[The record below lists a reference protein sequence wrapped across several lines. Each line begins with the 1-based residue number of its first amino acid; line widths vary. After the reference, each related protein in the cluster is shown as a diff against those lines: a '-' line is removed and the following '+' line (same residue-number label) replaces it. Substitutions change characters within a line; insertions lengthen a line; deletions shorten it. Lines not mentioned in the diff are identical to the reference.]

1 MPKLIRRRVTP
12 TEDWQ
17 QLQLALQWPEQVAY
31 ELIRPIVL
39 FGRSP
44 AQRARETGRP
54 RRTLHRKAERFD
66 ALGMS
71 SLFAPSATP
80 IPQRAAAH
88 RSIVDLPTPMR
99 QAIVDLKATYTAFN
113 LREIA
118 TICYIQF
125 GRKPS
130 HHTVQRVLAEGPRPS
145 PKIGSGSGRRYPP
158 FAQIADPA
166 ERRLA
171 MVRLHA
177 EGWNVKS
184 IAAYLETSRQTV
196 HATLRRWIIEGVRGL
211 DAKSHARTPGPRAA
225 DLRAMA
231 TIRTLQENP
240 ELGEFRIHAAL
251 KQMRIHIS
259 PRTCGRILALNR
271 RLYQLP
277 RPPKAPHAKKEMPFK
292 AERRHQFWTVDVR
305 YLDHHLDELGDQ
317 PVYCISILENYS
329 RAILASALSRT
340 QDLTA
345 YLMVLYAAIRQHGVP
360 EALVSDGGSIFKAKQ
375 ALAIYEALGIRKE
388 QIAKRQPWMSYIE
401 TAFNVQRR
409 LGDYHFARAESWS
422 ALLAVHDQWV
432 ADYNYQL
439 HWAHRERQDGRHSPA
454 EVLGWVSGTL
464 RPPNQLDRIFY
475 ATRFGRR
482 LDRAGYVRF
491 RHWRLYGEAG
501 LARRRAAVWLYKETL
516 TIEFAEEPLSQFT
529 VDYQPD
535 RRHLRQ
541 VRRPRRFETR
551 YQSPQL
557 PLWEEGAVEWHLVQR
572 LTPRPTRK
580 RSQSSQV
587 PQGVQPLLFA

>member
-1 MPKLIRRRVTP
+1 MPKLARRRITP
-12 TEDWQ
+12 TENWP
-17 QLQLALQWPEQVAY
+17 QLQLALHWPEQVAY

-44 AQRARETGRP
+44 AVRARETGRP

-66 ALGMS
+66 ALGMT
-71 SLFAPSATP
+71 SLFAPLTP
-80 IPQRAAAH
+80 RHAAVH
-88 RSIVDLPTPMR
+88 RSMASLPTPMR
-99 QAIVDLKATYTAFN
+99 QAIVDLKATYPAFN

-130 HHTVQRVLAEGPRPS
+130 HHTVQRVLADGPRPS
-145 PKIGSGSGRRYPP
+145 PKIGSGRRFPP

-171 MVRLHA
+171 MVRLHT

-196 HATLRRWIIEGVRGL
+196 HATLRRWIVEGVRGL
-211 DAKSHARTPGPRAA
+211 DAKSHARKPSPRAA

-251 KQMRIHIS
+251 KQMGIQVS

-277 RPPKAPHAKKEMPFK
+277 RPPKAPHDKKEMPFK
-292 AERRHQFWTVDVR
+292 AEYRHQYWTVDVR
-305 YLDHHLDELGDQ
+305 YLDHHLDDVGDQ

-375 ALAIYEALGIRKE
+375 ALAIYESLGIRKE
-388 QIAKRQPWMSYIE
+388 QITKRQPWMSYIE

-409 LGDYHFARAESWS
+409 LADYRFVRAESWA

-454 EVLGWVSGTL
+454 EVLGWVSGAL
-464 RPPNQLDRIFY
+464 RTAGQLDRIFY
-475 ATRFGRR
+475 STRFGRR

-501 LARRRAAVWLYKETL
+501 LARRRTAVWLYKETL
-516 TIEFAEEPLSQFT
+516 TIEFAEVPLSQFN

-535 RRHLRQ
+535 RHHLRQ
-541 VRRPRRFETR
+541 VSHPQRFETR

-557 PLWEEGAVEWHLVQR
+557 PLWEEAAVEWHLVQR
-572 LTPRPTRK
+572 LTSRPTPK
-580 RSQSSQV
+580 RSRTSRVLQA
-587 PQGVQPLLFA
+587 VQPLLFS

>member
-1 MPKLIRRRVTP
+1 MPKLARRRTPP

-17 QLQLALQWPEQVAY
+17 QLQLSLRWPEQVAY

-44 AQRARETGRP
+44 TQRARETGHS

-66 ALGMS
+66 TLGMT
-71 SLFAPSATP
+71 SLFAPSPASTP
-80 IPQRAAAH
+80 MALALQSAAAH
-88 RSIVDLPTPMR
+88 QHQRRANLPTPMR
-99 QAIVDLKATYTAFN
+99 QAIVDLKAIYPAFT

-130 HHTVQRVLAEGPRPS
+130 HHTVQRILADGPCPS
-145 PKIGSGSGRRYPP
+145 PSFGNERRYPP

-171 MVRLHA
+171 IVRLHA

-196 HATLRRWIIEGVRGL
+196 HATLRRWIAEGVRGL
-211 DAKSHARTPGPRAA
+211 DAKSHARRPGSRTA

-231 TIRTLQENP
+231 TIRKLQENP

-251 KQMRIHIS
+251 KQMGIQVS

-277 RPPKAPHAKKEMPFK
+277 RPSKAPREKKEMPFK
-292 AERRHQFWTVDVR
+292 AEYRHQFWTVDVR
-305 YLDHHLDELGDQ
+305 YLDHHIDELGDH

-345 YLMVLYAAIRQHGVP
+345 YLMVLYAAVRQHGVP
-360 EALVSDGGSIFKAKQ
+360 DALVSDGGSIFKAKQ

-401 TAFNVQRR
+401 NRLQRAAPPRR
-409 LGDYHFARAESWS
+409 LSLRAR
-422 ALLAVHDQWV
+422 
-432 ADYNYQL
+432 
-439 HWAHRERQDGRHSPA
+439 
-454 EVLGWVSGTL
+454 
-464 RPPNQLDRIFY
+464 
-475 ATRFGRR
+475 
-482 LDRAGYVRF
+482 
-491 RHWRLYGEAG
+491 
-501 LARRRAAVWLYKETL
+501 
-516 TIEFAEEPLSQFT
+516 
-529 VDYQPD
+529 
-535 RRHLRQ
+535 
-541 VRRPRRFETR
+541 
-551 YQSPQL
+551 
-557 PLWEEGAVEWHLVQR
+557 
-572 LTPRPTRK
+572 
-580 RSQSSQV
+580 
-587 PQGVQPLLFA
+587 